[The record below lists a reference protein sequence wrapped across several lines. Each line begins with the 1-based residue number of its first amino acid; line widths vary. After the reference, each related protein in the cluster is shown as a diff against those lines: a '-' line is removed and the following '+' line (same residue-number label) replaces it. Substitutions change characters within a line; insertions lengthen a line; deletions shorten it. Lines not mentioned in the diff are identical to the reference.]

1 MSNFDNLH
9 SLNFDEFYVKSMIIF
24 KTPMYG
30 CKLMT
35 MEEWVINTSIMNVVD
50 VLITAWS
57 YLRGFRPR
65 VGNTCTLYADIKNC
79 SLIVWIR
86 FNRCLCFPKFII
98 NSSLNEIT
106 FIHFFLCPQTC
117 MLIRIV
123 WEKVRLQNS
132 VQNLIYELIS
142 LVPLSRLILFFLNN
156 EMCFLLFT

>member
-35 MEEWVINTSIMNVVD
+35 MEEWVINTSIMNAVD

-79 SLIVWIR
+79 SLTVWIR

-106 FIHFFLCPQTC
+106 FI
-117 MLIRIV
+117 
-123 WEKVRLQNS
+123 
-132 VQNLIYELIS
+132 
-142 LVPLSRLILFFLNN
+142 LFFVSADLHVDTYRLGKGTIT
-156 EMCFLLFT
+156 EFSSKSHLWTYLSSTSE